1 MDMLTDFYLEK
12 CESSAI
18 IFSQVRQVVFHY
30 LCLHK
35 HFFRKLTTLVPLI
48 WVIGHEVLHI
58 RDYKTILFSH
68 IDLFFLIWLHHV
80 LVVAGGIVIFAAC
93 RIFSC
98 SMQTQL
104 WHVGS
109 ISQTRDQTQ
118 VPCVGSLVSQP
129 VDHQGSTSHVDLTLM
144 RYKGVY

>member
-30 LCLHK
+30 LRLHK

-68 IDLFFLIWLHHV
+68 IDLFFFNL
-80 LVVAGGIVIFAAC
+80 AAPC
-93 RIFSC
+93 LGCGRWDRDLC
-98 SMQTQL
+98 SMQDLQL
-104 WHVGS
+104 QHANSTVACG
-109 ISQTRDQTQ
+109 IYFPD
-118 VPCVGSLVSQP
+118 
-129 VDHQGSTSHVDLTLM
+129 QGSNPSPLRWEL
-144 RYKGVY
+144 GVLASGPPGKYQPCRSDFNEI